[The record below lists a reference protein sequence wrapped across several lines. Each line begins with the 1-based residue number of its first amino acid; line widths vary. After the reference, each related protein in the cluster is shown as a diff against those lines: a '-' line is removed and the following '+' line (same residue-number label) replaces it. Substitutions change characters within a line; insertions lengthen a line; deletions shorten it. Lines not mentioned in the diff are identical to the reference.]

1 MRYVLLFLVLSSL
14 LYAEKPQPAQIT
26 VAGQYIVTLYS
37 RVGSFTP
44 VDRALAIQKRIEN
57 LAHDRFFST
66 DAIKISETPS
76 GIDILTEDQIIL
88 TLTKEDA
95 KAADKSLNETAR
107 FTLKNIKSAIETER
121 TLKTPRTLLMRIGY
135 SLTAILI
142 LAILLFLS
150 VFVFKKIQ
158 VAIKGPLQKYIG
170 PFKLGSIELLS
181 HETVSDFLLTLTKA
195 FSVLSIFSI
204 FYFYVPIALS
214 FFPLTANLAPKL
226 LAQLMEPIKTISNSI
241 ILFFPDLVS
250 ILFIT
255 IITKFFLRVIRLFF
269 IRVGRGNI
277 TLNNFYPEWADPTY
291 KLIRMMVIALALVAA
306 FPYIPGSKSPA
317 FQAVSV
323 FLGVLL
329 SLGSSSAISNI
340 VAGVVLTY
348 MRPFKM
354 GDRVKIADTM
364 GDVIEKSLLI
374 TRIRT
379 TKNVNITIP
388 NSMVLASHIINYSS
402 SAQDLGLI
410 LNTQVTIGYDTPWKK
425 VHELLINAAKKTESI
440 LKNPAPFV
448 LQISL
453 NDFTITYEINAYTQ
467 DSNSMANLYSRL
479 HENIQN
485 EFNEA
490 GVEILSPDYT
500 VYRKD
505 QKITPNT
512 SPASL
517 S

>member
-1 MRYVLLFLVLSSL
+1 
-14 LYAEKPQPAQIT
+14 
-26 VAGQYIVTLYS
+26 
-37 RVGSFTP
+37 
-44 VDRALAIQKRIEN
+44 
-57 LAHDRFFST
+57 
-66 DAIKISETPS
+66 
-76 GIDILTEDQIIL
+76 
-88 TLTKEDA
+88 
-95 KAADKSLNETAR
+95 
-107 FTLKNIKSAIETER
+107 
-121 TLKTPRTLLMRIGY
+121 
-135 SLTAILI
+135 
-142 LAILLFLS
+142 
-150 VFVFKKIQ
+150 
-158 VAIKGPLQKYIG
+158 
-170 PFKLGSIELLS
+170 
-181 HETVSDFLLTLTKA
+181 
-195 FSVLSIFSI
+195 
-204 FYFYVPIALS
+204 
-214 FFPLTANLAPKL
+214 
-226 LAQLMEPIKTISNSI
+226 
-241 ILFFPDLVS
+241 
-250 ILFIT
+250 
-255 IITKFFLRVIRLFF
+255 
-269 IRVGRGNI
+269 
-277 TLNNFYPEWADPTY
+277 
-291 KLIRMMVIALALVAA
+291 
-306 FPYIPGSKSPA
+306 
-317 FQAVSV
+317 
-323 FLGVLL
+323 
-329 SLGSSSAISNI
+329 LGSSSAISNI